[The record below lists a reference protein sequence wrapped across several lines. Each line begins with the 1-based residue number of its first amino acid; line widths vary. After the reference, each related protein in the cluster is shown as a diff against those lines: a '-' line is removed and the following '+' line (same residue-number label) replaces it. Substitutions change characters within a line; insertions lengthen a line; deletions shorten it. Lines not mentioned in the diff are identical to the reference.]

1 MQQKATIYINHEDAS
16 LRTFILFMQTA
27 DAVQKYSDT
36 HLYRALGISTIK
48 FIVLNILNHN
58 GGQMAPSDI
67 ARWTLREK
75 HNITTLIERMSRDG
89 LVRTERS
96 NRDKR
101 FINVILTRKGKQLRN
116 KATTIAKEIVDK
128 VMSSFN
134 QDEIPHCE
142 RMLMSMRQNAHDGLD
157 TIARQ

>member
-1 MQQKATIYINHEDAS
+1 
-16 LRTFILFMQTA
+16 MQTA
-27 DAVQKYSDT
+27 DAVHKYSDT

-48 FIVLNILNHN
+48 FIVLQILEHH
-58 GGQMAPSDI
+58 GGQMTPSDI

-96 NRDKR
+96 NQDKR
-101 FINVILTRKGKQLRN
+101 FINVILARKGKQLRN

-128 VMSSFN
+128 IMSSFN
-134 QDEIPHCE
+134 QNDIPHCE
-142 RMLMSMRQNAHDGLD
+142 SMLTSMRQNAHDGLEE
-157 TIARQ
+157 IAKR